1 MIRILLQYVLEKLKL
16 STQTQLFLYVRPRR
30 RKAVPSEILVK
41 IYRYIF
47 PTVKSALLLLFYVFF
62 LLCIYLFFLFQLLYC
77 INTYCL
83 VDEMLHANRKDR
95 DLTCKRIEFVLKF
108 ALP

>member
-62 LLCIYLFFLFQLLYC
+62 LLCIYFLNIC
-77 INTYCL
+77 
-83 VDEMLHANRKDR
+83 
-95 DLTCKRIEFVLKF
+95 FVLF
-108 ALP
+108 CFFCFNSSIV